1 MSFGSGGGKKG
12 SWSFSQFFK
21 NYFVNSIAGRTI
33 IINKSIRYICL
44 YKILLKKCWILKK
57 RNEKFLLLF
66 FIIFE
71 TEKFLGGGEKEV
83 YVFEKS
89 MQKK

>member
-1 MSFGSGGGKKG
+1 M
-12 SWSFSQFFK
+12 K
-21 NYFVNSIAGRTI
+21 N
-33 IINKSIRYICL
+33 
-44 YKILLKKCWILKK
+44 
-57 RNEKFLLLF
+57 FLLLF

-89 MQKK
+89 MQKKLSVFRFFHKQCAV